1 MLAKR
6 TGEQYM
12 GHILL
17 TVAELLRE
25 QTRTNKGAR
34 PALPRSPEWKFH
46 LGTSMVRSV
55 TATIC
60 TVLLAAPASPQGAV
74 PPVRDQVA
82 QISPGKTVEVR
93 LRDGKKLEG
102 TLVSAAESSFTV
114 QVDKNPMNVSYQDAQ
129 SVKRKGMSGLK
140 KGLIIG
146 GIVAVAGAVGGILAA
161 ISRG

>member
-1 MLAKR
+1 MIRA
-6 TGEQYM
+6 
-12 GHILL
+12 I
-17 TVAELLRE
+17 
-25 QTRTNKGAR
+25 
-34 PALPRSPEWKFH
+34 
-46 LGTSMVRSV
+46 

-60 TVLLAAPASPQGAV
+60 VVLLAAPASAQGAV
-74 PPVRDQVA
+74 PSVREQVA
-82 QISPGKTVEVR
+82 QISPGKKVEVR

-114 QVDKNPMNVSYQDAQ
+114 QVDKNPMNVSYRDAQ